1 MLCRGLKFSIP
12 KHASSI
18 KIKASFEKVYWK
30 LKPHL
35 PEDLRELAA
44 STLGFVALNYILRK
58 GPKPP
63 RTLVKTIHQLTK
75 RDGIVRGF
83 NKNKSSQQV

>member
-18 KIKASFEKVYWK
+18 EVKASFAKVYWK

-35 PEDLRELAA
+35 PEDLRDLAA
-44 STLGFVALNYILRK
+44 STLGFVALNYIHRK

-63 RTLVKTIHQLTK
+63 RTLLKAIHQLKK
-75 RDGIVRGF
+75 RDDVVRGF
-83 NKNKSSQQV
+83 NKN